1 MSIRWSII
9 DTADGNVAIAAA
21 GAVCADSKALIQDRD
36 YQRKHERSLSASI
49 VHSAVELKEPDL
61 VFSNRA
67 GTATVLLEIWRR
79 QFSAV

>member
-1 MSIRWSII
+1 METSRLPQPALSAPI
-9 DTADGNVAIAAA
+9 T
-21 GAVCADSKALIQDRD
+21 KALIQDRD